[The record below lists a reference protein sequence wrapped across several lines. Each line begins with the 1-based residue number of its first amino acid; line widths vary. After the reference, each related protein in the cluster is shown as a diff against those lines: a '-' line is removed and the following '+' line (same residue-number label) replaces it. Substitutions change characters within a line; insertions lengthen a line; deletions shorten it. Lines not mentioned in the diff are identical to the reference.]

1 MTEENGFY
9 SDSRWNNLYA
19 YADTLKD
26 MVRAGGDPLEETLV
40 TLSLIL
46 EQFPESPPITP
57 ESLHIN
63 CVNHL
68 LRVVLGA
75 IRKEKMRQLK
85 REQAGECETDE
96 APEGPRR

>member
-1 MTEENGFY
+1 MTDENGFY
-9 SDSRWNNLYA
+9 SEHRWNNLYA

-26 MVRAGGDPLEETLV
+26 LIRAGADPLEETQT

-68 LRVVLGA
+68 LRAVLEA
-75 IRKEKMRQLK
+75 LRKENMTRL
-85 REQAGECETDE
+85 ANE
-96 APEGPRR
+96 ASGNASNPKAPTGPRR